1 MALKE
6 LVSVPFLVSVVIT
19 CVLVAAVS
27 FLFYNKIQQQSAK
40 IDAIMDLTTTLVSEI
55 NSLKTTGNH
64 GSGSGELYQPLDNS
78 TLEEEFVGVKD
89 NIHTVNIDV
98 PFMTGAAEV
107 LDPLIDVS
115 EDENGESSDE
125 FESNTE
131 SSDESDAS
139 AREDDEDDDDEDD
152 DDDDEDD
159 DDEDDDDD
167 DDDDEDDDK
176 DTRQNDIKIIKS
188 IQDIDEDE
196 EEETGIQVSN
206 LSSLEEVSVDG
217 SDDLGIDVSTL
228 NFESFSSE
236 NDGIEGLTS
245 VPDEELDINPESKVI
260 EIGEQDITDYSKFT
274 VTELRKVAFSRGMI
288 GDNEKP
294 NKNKLIKMLSA

>member
-139 AREDDEDDDDEDD
+139 AHEDDEDDDAEDDDEDEDD

-159 DDEDDDDD
+159 DEE
-167 DDDDEDDDK
+167 DDED
-176 DTRQNDIKIIKS
+176 TRHNDIKIIKS
-188 IQDIDEDE
+188 IQDIDED

>member
-6 LVSVPFLVSVVIT
+6 LVSVPFLVSIVIT

-40 IDAIMDLTTTLVSEI
+40 IGAIMDLTTTLVSEI
-55 NSLKTTGNH
+55 NSLKTTGNR
-64 GSGSGELYQPLDNS
+64 GSGSGELSQPLDNN

-98 PFMTGAAEV
+98 PFMTGAVEV

-131 SSDESDAS
+131 SSDESDNGAPEDDS
-139 AREDDEDDDDEDD
+139 DKDDSEDDEDDEDDDDDEDD
-152 DDDDEDD
+152 ARDDEDD
-159 DDEDDDDD
+159 
-167 DDDDEDDDK
+167 
-176 DTRQNDIKIIKS
+176 NIKIIKS
-188 IQDIDEDE
+188 IADIDEDNE
-196 EEETGIQVSN
+196 EDITQVSN
-206 LSSLEEVSVDG
+206 LSSLEEG
-217 SDDLGIDVSTL
+217 SAGGTDDLGIDLSTL
-228 NFESFSSE
+228 NFEKFSSE
-236 NDGIEGLTS
+236 NDNIEGLTS
-245 VPDEELDINPESKVI
+245 VPDEELDIQTDSKVI

>member
-98 PFMTGAAEV
+98 PFMTGAVEV

-131 SSDESDAS
+131 SSDESDNGAPEDDS
-139 AREDDEDDDDEDD
+139 DKDDSEDDDEDDEDDDDEDD
-152 DDDDEDD
+152 DDEDDARDDEDD
-159 DDEDDDDD
+159 
-167 DDDDEDDDK
+167 
-176 DTRQNDIKIIKS
+176 NIKIIKS
-188 IQDIDEDE
+188 IADIDEDNE
-196 EEETGIQVSN
+196 EDITQVSN
-206 LSSLEEVSVDG
+206 LSSLEEG
-217 SDDLGIDVSTL
+217 SAGGTDDLGIDLSTL
-228 NFESFSSE
+228 NFEKFSSE
-236 NDGIEGLTS
+236 NDNIEGLTS
-245 VPDEELDINPESKVI
+245 VPDEELDIQTDSKVI

>member
-6 LVSVPFLVSVVIT
+6 LVSVPFLVSIVIT

-40 IDAIMDLTTTLVSEI
+40 IGAIMDLTTTLVSEI
-55 NSLKTTGNH
+55 NSLKTTGNR
-64 GSGSGELYQPLDNS
+64 GSGSGELSQPLDNN

-98 PFMTGAAEV
+98 PFMTGAVEV

-131 SSDESDAS
+131 SSDESDNGAP
-139 AREDDEDDDDEDD
+139 EDDSDKDDSEDDDEDEDD
-152 DDDDEDD
+152 DDDDAR
-159 DDEDDDDD
+159 DDEDD
-167 DDDDEDDDK
+167 
-176 DTRQNDIKIIKS
+176 NIKIIKS
-188 IQDIDEDE
+188 IADIDEDNE
-196 EEETGIQVSN
+196 EDITQVSN
-206 LSSLEEVSVDG
+206 LSSLEEG
-217 SDDLGIDVSTL
+217 SAGGTDDLGIDLSTL
-228 NFESFSSE
+228 NFEKFSSE
-236 NDGIEGLTS
+236 NDNIEGLTS
-245 VPDEELDINPESKVI
+245 VPDEELDIQTDSKVI

>member
-139 AREDDEDDDDEDD
+139 AHEDDEDDDAEDDDEDEDD

-159 DDEDDDDD
+159 DE
-167 DDDDEDDDK
+167 

-188 IQDIDEDE
+188 IQDIDED